1 VDAGI
6 KPGGRGQ
13 FDVLLDCEL
22 LFSKQERGRF
32 PEDREILDRL
42 GS

>member
-1 VDAGI
+1 VSASI
-6 KPGGRGQ
+6 APGLRGQ
-13 FDVLLDCEL
+13 FDVLLDGEL

-42 GS
+42 A